1 MSDDKV
7 KLYNLTNNHVTVE
20 EICNGVTSGLTV
32 TDDGD
37 LACAVGSKLHIRNK
51 YGDVK
56 SFNLNCDVTG
66 PITSSTLNGQKTLF
80 LSCDEKFIMLQD
92 LEDYGQGTV
101 IKEYSTGYNPWMV
114 KHYRI
119 GQNDYLLVGEQVSM
133 HLYQIIS
140 TY

>member
-1 MSDDKV
+1 MGEKDGKVEVKRLADDKV

-56 SFNLNCDVTG
+56 
-66 PITSSTLNGQKTLF
+66 
-80 LSCDEKFIMLQD
+80 
-92 LEDYGQGTV
+92 
-101 IKEYSTGYNPWMV
+101 
-114 KHYRI
+114 YR
-119 GQNDYLLVGEQVSM
+119 QNVV
-133 HLYQIIS
+133 
-140 TY
+140 